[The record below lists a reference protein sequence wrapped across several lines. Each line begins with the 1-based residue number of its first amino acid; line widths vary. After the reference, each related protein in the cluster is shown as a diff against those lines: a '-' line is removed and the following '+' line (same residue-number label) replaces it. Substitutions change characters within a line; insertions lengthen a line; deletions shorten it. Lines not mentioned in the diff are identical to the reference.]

1 VFFVVVQGVGL
12 LSDMLHF
19 LSFYFLDTFGMVLE
33 PYSEMFLLVSTQI
46 WMLEQNLEH
55 SKNWEIK
62 LLRDKWYDIAPISSL
77 INISMKDIS
86 RIVNYDRIYGS
97 LGLYIPVGIDPRN
110 NVFCYFLPRTT
121 KNSE

>member
-77 INISMKDIS
+77 INISMKAIS

-97 LGLYIPVGIDPRN
+97 LVLYIHVGIDPRN